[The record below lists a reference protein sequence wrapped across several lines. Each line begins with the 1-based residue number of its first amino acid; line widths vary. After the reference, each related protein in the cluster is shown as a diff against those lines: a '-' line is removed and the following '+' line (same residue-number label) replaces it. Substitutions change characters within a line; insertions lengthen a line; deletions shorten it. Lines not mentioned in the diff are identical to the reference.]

1 MIPARGPQTTFMQ
14 FMMLIQ
20 IRFRNPGYWQ
30 LVWAPERRAI
40 LESNSWQMGSN
51 NRATSNPVIQAV
63 GSWSGYPGS
72 KHCWNPSYWQLGLNT
87 RATRNPEIH
96 AICSWSGYPGDE
108 HSWNPGCWQLAL
120 STRATG
126 NPGIQF
132 VGIWSKYP
140 GDEQS

>member
-1 MIPARGPQTTFMQ
+1 MLQLCQHRDTPCTVDKPFGSRIPKMIPARGPQTTFMQ

-40 LESNSWQMGSN
+40 LESNSWQMVSN
-51 NRATSNPVIQAV
+51 SRATSNPGIQAV
-63 GSWSGYPGS
+63 GSWSGYPGGE
-72 KHCWNPSYWQLGLNT
+72 HC
-87 RATRNPEIH
+87 
-96 AICSWSGYPGDE
+96 
-108 HSWNPGCWQLAL
+108 WNPGCWQLGL

-140 GDEQS
+140 GDKPS